1 MFLNFTDLFDNTY
14 ELLRCFATLAIL
26 KTFGFACDFD
36 PLVLSNDEAVF
47 LLYNDANITWL

>member
-26 KTFGFACDFD
+26 KTFGFASLHPHVFGGDQGHK
-36 PLVLSNDEAVF
+36 LSHASMIR
-47 LLYNDANITWL
+47 L